1 MNTEKIVTGLIVIA
15 LIIGIL
21 LLGTCLVLIVS
32 TITNMN
38 SAKSPTI
45 EQITK
50 VNLIYQNRM
59 IIDNFQIKIKL
70 ANQWYK
76 LFVDSTGTVTKYLT
90 Y

>member
-1 MNTEKIVTGLIVIA
+1 MNTEKTATDLIIVA

-21 LLGTCLVLIVS
+21 LLATCLVLAVAA
-32 TITNMN
+32 ITNIK
-38 SAKSPTI
+38 SAESLTV

-59 IIDNFQIKIKL
+59 IIDNFQIDIKL
-70 ANQWYK
+70 ANQWYE